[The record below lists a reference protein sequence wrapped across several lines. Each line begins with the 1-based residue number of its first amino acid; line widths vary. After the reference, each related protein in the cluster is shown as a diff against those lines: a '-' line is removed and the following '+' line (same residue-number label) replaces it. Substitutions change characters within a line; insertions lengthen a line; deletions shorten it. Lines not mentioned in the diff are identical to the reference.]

1 MSATVT
7 LKVALG
13 LKARGLRA
21 VILKMEVAVG
31 KIQNQARD

>member
-13 LKARGLRA
+13 LRTRRLRA

-31 KIQNQARD
+31 KIQNQPRD